1 MTYSQQEE
9 ANRRLVSAVYEHV
22 LKPLDSS
29 RVDEFFAPDYIQ
41 HNPMAATGAS
51 GLKTFLNWARSTS
64 PGATHEVKR
73 MFADGDHVI
82 AHVHVVI
89 NPGDR
94 GNAVIDISGSR
105 TAALRSTGTQRS
117 RFLRRQR
124 IKTGCSERLERTT
137 PKAGVHRQPTRRR

>member
-51 GLKTFLNWARSTS
+51 GLKTFLDWARSTS
-64 PGATHEVKR
+64 PRATHEVKR

-94 GNAVIDISGSR
+94 GNAVIDIFRIENGR
-105 TAALRSTGTQRS
+105 VAEHWDAAQAIPAQAANQNGM
-117 RFLRRQR
+117 F
-124 IKTGCSERLERTT
+124 
-137 PKAGVHRQPTRRR
+137 